1 LQPNAPAG
9 YPQARQKMVKALRGQ
24 RTHHCCPRIS
34 DMNPTAAE
42 RKLLHTRHVACHAY
56 QRSDGLIDIEAE
68 VRDIT
73 PDGTDLFFKILPAGA
88 PIHDM
93 RIVMT
98 VNQNLVI
105 QTITARMHAT
115 PTPYCPEIESAY
127 AALAG
132 LQIGAGWRKQVKA
145 RVGGRHGCTHL
156 TELILGT
163 MATTA
168 MQASFAIERAL
179 PDWHALLKEDVTA
192 IDSCHTYRSE
202 GEAAKIL
209 WREPD
214 CSGPAV

>member
-1 LQPNAPAG
+1 
-9 YPQARQKMVKALRGQ
+9 
-24 RTHHCCPRIS
+24 
-34 DMNPTAAE
+34 MNPTAVA

-56 QRSDGLIDIEAE
+56 QRSDGLIDIEGE

-73 PDGTDLFFKILPAGA
+73 PDGTDLFFKILPAGT

-105 QTITARMHAT
+105 QSISARMHAN

-127 AALAG
+127 AALIG
-132 LQIGAGWRKQVKA
+132 LQIGAGWRKQLKA

-168 MQASFAIERAL
+168 MQAHFAIERAS
-179 PDWHALLKEDVTA
+179 PDWYARLKEDVTLV
-192 IDSCHTYRSE
+192 DSCHSYRRE
-202 GEAAKIL
+202 GKAATIL
-209 WREPD
+209 WRSPD
-214 CSGPAV
+214 SKDPAD

>member
-1 LQPNAPAG
+1 
-9 YPQARQKMVKALRGQ
+9 
-24 RTHHCCPRIS
+24 
-34 DMNPTAAE
+34 MNPTATT
-42 RKLLHTRHVACHAY
+42 RKLLHTRHVVCHAY
-56 QRSDGLIDIEAE
+56 QRSDGLIDIEGE
-68 VRDIT
+68 VQDIT

-98 VNQNLVI
+98 VDQNLVV
-105 QTITARMHAT
+105 QTVATRMDAT

-145 RVGGRHGCTHL
+145 RVGGMRGCTHL

-168 MQASFAIERAL
+168 MQVNFAIARTS
-179 PDWHALLKEDVTA
+179 PDWHASFKEDVTM
-192 IDSCHTYRSE
+192 INSCHSYRGD

-209 WREPD
+209 WSEQRREQD